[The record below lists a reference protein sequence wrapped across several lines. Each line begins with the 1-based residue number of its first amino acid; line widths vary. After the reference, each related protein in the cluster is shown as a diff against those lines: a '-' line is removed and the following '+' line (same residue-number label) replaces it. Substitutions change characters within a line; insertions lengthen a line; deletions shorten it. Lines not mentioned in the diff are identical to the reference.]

1 MLNLAS
7 GLRIVHLNL
16 VFSATGSPSLPMRGL
31 VAVFIRA
38 FMKMPKMAEGHN
50 ISSTSLNENLQD
62 SASSM
67 NESVRIQSSFVN
79 DTKYCNMTGIN

>member
-1 MLNLAS
+1 M
-7 GLRIVHLNL
+7 
-16 VFSATGSPSLPMRGL
+16 
-31 VAVFIRA
+31 
-38 FMKMPKMAEGHN
+38 MAEGHN

-79 DTKYCNMTGIN
+79 DTKYCNMSDKLKLSWTRDLESLRCFIAKDIKFHGTWKSPGGERKS